1 MTSVKISEL
10 PAAADLTGAELVPAV
25 QSGTTVRTAVS
36 SLRAGLAAA
45 DLSNVT
51 AATFAAR
58 AQSAGITP
66 VPPTPLSTAL
76 PAALGTA
83 AAGTAADAARGDHV
97 HPLPTPATLG
107 AAAATHAH
115 AVTDTAGLQA
125 ALDAKLAQ
133 GRHTL
138 WLPAAAFLPRTTS
151 GAGWGMA
158 ETSTARIVRRTLDFD
173 PATQEHA
180 QTTVAMPKS
189 WDRGT
194 VAFQVLWLA
203 AAGLGGVVWGM
214 QAMAVGD
221 GDALDAAFGTAV
233 TVTDAVNAANAV
245 NAAAES
251 GALTVAGPP
260 LAGDLVVFQLYRAA
274 SDAADT
280 LATDAL
286 LLGVR
291 LFITL
296 SAATDA

>member
-51 AATFAAR
+51 AAAFAAR
-58 AQSAGITP
+58 AQTAGIVAAT
-66 VPPTPLSTAL
+66 PTPLSTAV

-97 HPLPTPATLG
+97 HPLPTPAMLG
-107 AAAATHAH
+107 AAAAGHAH
-115 AVTDTAGLQA
+115 GVTDTTGLQT

-138 WLPAAAFLPRTTS
+138 WLPAGAFVPRATN
-151 GAGWGMA
+151 GAGWSSV
-158 ETSTARIVRRTLDFD
+158 ETATSRIMRSTLDFD
-173 PATQEHA
+173 PAIQEYA
-180 QTTVAMPKS
+180 KATVAMPKS

-194 VAFQVLWLA
+194 IAFQALWLGTA
-203 AAGLGGVVWGM
+203 TPGSAVWGM
-214 QAMAVGD
+214 QAAAAGD
-221 GDALDAAFGTAV
+221 GDALDAPFGTGI
-233 TVTDAVNAANAV
+233 TITDAVTAANAV
-245 NAAAES
+245 NITAES
-251 GALTVAGPP
+251 GPMTVAGPP
-260 LAGDLVVFQLYRAA
+260 LTGDLVVFQIYRAA
-274 SDAADT
+274 ADAADT
-280 LATDAL
+280 LAADAL

-291 LFITL
+291 LFYTKN
-296 SAATDA
+296 AGNDA